1 MSLGAWII
9 IVLALG
15 IILSNIMLLKK
26 TANMKMPTKSKPD
39 AGNNPQQQDQWQKD
53 DWDKDNWNKD
63 NWGKDDWDKENW
75 EDDTAQ
81 NSDKKSE
88 DNKK

>member
-53 DWDKDNWNKD
+53 DWDKDNW
-63 NWGKDDWDKENW
+63 GKDDWDKENW